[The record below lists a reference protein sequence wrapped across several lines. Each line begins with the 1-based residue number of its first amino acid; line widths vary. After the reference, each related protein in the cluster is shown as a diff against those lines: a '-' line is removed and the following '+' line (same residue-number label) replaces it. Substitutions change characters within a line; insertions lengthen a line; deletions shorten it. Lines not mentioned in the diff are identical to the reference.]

1 MSARTR
7 DDTTEATPT
16 RVTSRD
22 GTEIACWATGE
33 GPPLVLVHGTTA
45 DHTRWRPLL
54 PYLEPHA
61 TVHAV
66 DRRGRGASGD
76 GEPYDLA
83 REFEDVAA
91 VVDAVAERCGA
102 PVALLGHSYGG
113 LCALGAATLTA
124 NLHALTL
131 YEPALAGAGSDL
143 PPGVVE
149 QIDSRLA
156 NGDPEGALELM
167 MREVVRMPDS
177 ELALIRAQPSWGG
190 RVAAA
195 HTIPR
200 ELRAVTGDPLE
211 AIRLMAIGVPALLI
225 AGGDSPAYFKRDID
239 AVADALPDARVAV
252 IDGQQ
257 HVADVLVPQTFAEI
271 VLGFLAERH

>member
-1 MSARTR
+1 MSTRTR
-7 DDTTEATPT
+7 DDTTEATGT
-16 RVTSRD
+16 RVASRD
-22 GTEIACWATGE
+22 GTEIAYWTTGD
-33 GPPLVLVHGTTA
+33 GPPLVVVHGTTA

-61 TVHAV
+61 TVHTV

-76 GEPYDLA
+76 AEPYDVA

-91 VVDAVAERCGA
+91 VVDAVAERSGS

-113 LCALGAATLTA
+113 FCALGAAGLTA
-124 NLHALTL
+124 NLRALVL
-131 YEPALAGAGSDL
+131 YEPALAGAGDDL

-149 QIDSRLA
+149 RIESRLTNA
-156 NGDPEGALELM
+156 DREGALELM
-167 MREVVRMPDS
+167 MREVVRMPDA
-177 ELALIRAQPSWGG
+177 EVALVRAQPSWAA

-200 ELRAVTGDPLE
+200 ELRAVTGEVLQAIRFE
-211 AIRLMAIGVPALLI
+211 AIAVPALLI
-225 AGGDSPAYFKRDID
+225 TGGDSPPYFRRDID
-239 AVADALPDARVAV
+239 TVAAALPDARVTV

-257 HVADVLVPQTFAEI
+257 HVADVLAPQTFAGH
-271 VLGFLAERH
+271 VLGFLAEGS

>member
-1 MSARTR
+1 MSTRTR
-7 DDTTEATPT
+7 DDTTEATGT
-16 RVTSRD
+16 RVSSRD
-22 GTEIACWATGE
+22 GTDVVYRATGE

-76 GEPYDLA
+76 AAPYDVA

-91 VVDAVAERCGA
+91 VVDAVAEQSGSA
-102 PVALLGHSYGG
+102 VALLGHSYGG
-113 LCALGAATLTA
+113 FCALGAAALTA
-124 NLHALTL
+124 NLRALIL
-131 YEPALAGAGSDL
+131 YEPALADAGSDL
-143 PPGVVE
+143 PAGVVE
-149 QIDSRLA
+149 RIELRLA
-156 NGDPEGALELM
+156 NGDREGALELM

-177 ELALIRAQPSWGG
+177 ELALVQAQPSWAA

-200 ELRAVTGDPLE
+200 ELRAVTGEVLDAIPFE
-211 AIRLMAIGVPALLI
+211 AIAVPVLLI
-225 AGGDSPAYFKRDID
+225 AGGHSPAYFRRDID
-239 AVADALPDARVAV
+239 AVARGLPDARVAV

-257 HVADVLVPQTFAEI
+257 HVADVLAPQTFAEH
-271 VLGFLAERH
+271 VLEFLAGQR